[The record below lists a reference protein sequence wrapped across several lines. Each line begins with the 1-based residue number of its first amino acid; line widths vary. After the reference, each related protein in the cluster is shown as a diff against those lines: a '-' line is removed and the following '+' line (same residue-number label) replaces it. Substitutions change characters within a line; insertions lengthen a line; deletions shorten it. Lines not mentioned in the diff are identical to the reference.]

1 MRGMKLNTS
10 EKKGDILL
18 KIALAAGSMPY
29 FSSEGEKIYKKASR
43 DMEKLSKTM
52 GFDLTV
58 YPDLIM
64 TEKKAA
70 EVRKEI
76 DSKSTDF
83 LLIFHP
89 TYISGDIIFELF
101 KTRADLGLWA
111 AYEPTKEGPLPLAS
125 FVCLNQ
131 NTSIAGHFF
140 KDNKKKFKWFM
151 GEAGERDFRERFEVT
166 VRVLNTVKELKELR
180 IAQLGPI
187 AEGFRNMY
195 YDERDLYRSL
205 GVDVIRDLGTEDVIR
220 ASEEIDKD
228 EVRIEYDRVMGSFAR
243 VTAPEDKIMDSVRY
257 YLSLRNICRDR
268 NIQAVAFDCATKLAP
283 LKAMTGCLVNSLL
296 NSSGIVTGCE
306 GDMVSTISSYILRL
320 LSGRP
325 TLVSDMAAFDDNDQS
340 LLMWHCGSAPM
351 ELADNNSV
359 TCRNVYRSEF
369 AKGTDL
375 EDLGPITSLTYKS
388 GPVTVFRLTGE
399 ADSFYYFTG
408 SMFEGKKSWYGNR
421 GWVKDL
427 KFYKEPIAVKDLI
440 NTILVN
446 SIQHHYP
453 MVLEDVGDYLE
464 ELSYWL
470 DLKKVGKNT
479 WERYL
484 HD

>member
-1 MRGMKLNTS
+1 M
-10 EKKGDILL
+10 L
-18 KIALAAGSMPY
+18 KIAIVAGSMPY
-29 FSSEGEKIYKKASR
+29 FSSEGGKIYKEACSGLKQLA
-43 DMEKLSKTM
+43 ETM
-52 GFDLTV
+52 NFDLNV
-58 YPDLIM
+58 YPDLIL

-76 DSKSTDF
+76 DSKDIDF

-89 TYISGDIIFELF
+89 TYISGDIIFELM
-101 KTRADLGLWA
+101 KTRAQLGLWA
-111 AYEPTKEGPLPLAS
+111 AREPTSEGPLPLAS

-140 KDNKKKFKWFM
+140 KENKKKFKWFI
-151 GEAGERDFRERFEVT
+151 GKAGDWDFREGFEVT
-166 VRVLNTVKELKELR
+166 VRVLNAVKQLKELR

-195 YDERDLYRSL
+195 YDERDLYRIL
-205 GVDVIRDLGTEDVIR
+205 GVDVIRDLGIEDVIR
-220 ASEEIDKD
+220 ASEEIDED
-228 EVRIEYDRVMGSFAR
+228 EVRIEYDRVKGSFAS

-268 NIQAVAFDCATKLAP
+268 NIKAVAFDCATKLAP

-320 LSGRP
+320 LSGKP
-325 TLVSDMAAFDDNDQS
+325 TLVSDMAAYDEKDQS
-340 LLMWHCGSAPM
+340 VLMWHCGSAPM
-351 ELADNNSV
+351 ELADDNGV

-369 AKGTDL
+369 ARGTDL
-375 EDLGPITSLTYKS
+375 EDLGPITSLIYKS

-464 ELSYWL
+464 ELTYWL
-470 DLKKVGKNT
+470 DLEKLPEKK
-479 WERYL
+479 WQRYL
-484 HD
+484 YK

>member
-1 MRGMKLNTS
+1 
-10 EKKGDILL
+10 LL

-29 FSSEGEKIYKKASR
+29 FSSEGETIYKKASR
-43 DMEKLSKTM
+43 DLEKLSKTM

-64 TEKKAA
+64 TEKRAA

-76 DSKSTDF
+76 DSKDTDF

-89 TYISGDIIFELF
+89 TYISGDIIFELM
-101 KTRADLGLWA
+101 KTRAYLGLWA
-111 AYEPTKEGPLPLAS
+111 AREPTSEGPLPLAS

-131 NTSIAGHFF
+131 NASIAGHFF
-140 KDNKKKFKWFM
+140 RENKKKLKWFL
-151 GEAGERDFRERFEVT
+151 GKAGDRDFREGFEVT
-166 VRVLNTVKELKELR
+166 VRVLDAVKQLKELR

-195 YDERDLYRSL
+195 YDERDLYRIL

-220 ASEEIDKD
+220 TSEEIAED
-228 EVRIEYDRVMGSFAR
+228 EIRKEFENVRKRFIRI
-243 VTAPEDKIMDSVRY
+243 TAPEDKLFDSVKY
-257 YLSLRNICRDR
+257 YLSIKKICSEK
-268 NIQAVAFDCATKLAP
+268 NIQAIAFDCASKLVP

-306 GDMVSTISSYILRL
+306 GDMVSTISSYILKA
-320 LSGRP
+320 LSGKP
-325 TLVSDMAAFDDNDQS
+325 TLVSDMAAYDEKDQS

-351 ELADNNSV
+351 ELADDNGV

-375 EDLGPITSLTYKS
+375 EDMGPITSLTYKS
-388 GPVTVFRLTGE
+388 GPVTVFRLTG
-399 ADSFYYFTG
+399 DGDYFYYFTG
-408 SMFEGKKSWYGNR
+408 SIFDGKKSWYGNR

-427 KFYKEPIAVKDLI
+427 RLYKDPITAKDLI
-440 NTILVN
+440 NTILAN

-464 ELSYWL
+464 ELAYWL
-470 DLKKVGKNT
+470 DLEKVPEKKWQK
-479 WERYL
+479 YL
-484 HD
+484 YK

>member
-1 MRGMKLNTS
+1 M
-10 EKKGDILL
+10 L
-18 KIALAAGSMPY
+18 KVALAAGSMPY
-29 FSSEGEKIYKKASR
+29 FSSEGEKIYKKAFR
-43 DMEKLSKTM
+43 DLEKLSKTM

-64 TEKKAA
+64 TEKRAA

-76 DSKSTDF
+76 DSDDNDF

-89 TYISGDIIFELF
+89 TYISGDIIFELM
-101 KTRADLGLWA
+101 KTRAQLGLWA
-111 AYEPTKEGPLPLAS
+111 AIEPTREGPLPLAS

-140 KDNKKKFKWFM
+140 KDSKKKFKWFM
-151 GEAGERDFRERFEVT
+151 GEAGDREFEERLKIT
-166 VRVLNTVKELKELR
+166 IRVLDAIKQLKELR

-195 YDERDLYRSL
+195 YDERDLYRIL

-220 ASEEIDKD
+220 TSEDLD
-228 EVRIEYDRVMGSFAR
+228 EDIISKEYSKVKESFSSI
-243 VTAPEDKIMDSVRY
+243 TAPEDKIMDSVRY
-257 YLSLRNICRDR
+257 FLTLQNICRER
-268 NIQAVAFDCATKLAP
+268 NIGAIAFDCASKLAP

-306 GDMVSTISSYILRL
+306 GDMVSTISSYILKA
-320 LSGRP
+320 LSGKP
-325 TLVSDMAAFDDNDQS
+325 TLVSDMAAYDEKDQS

-351 ELADNNSV
+351 ELADDNGV

-369 AKGTDL
+369 AKGTEL
-375 EDLGPITSLTYKS
+375 EDMGPITSLTYKG

-399 ADSFYYFTG
+399 VDSFYYFTG

-427 KFYKEPIAVKDLI
+427 KLYKEPIEVKDLI

-446 SIQHHYP
+446 NIQHHYP
-453 MVLEDVGDYLE
+453 MVLEDVSDYLE
-464 ELSYWL
+464 EMAYWL
-470 DLKKVGKNT
+470 DLEKVPEKK
-479 WERYL
+479 WQRYL
-484 HD
+484 YK